1 MKSAEESR
9 AISKDRQIAL
19 EVNNQAE
26 NFYEDAVQLGDH
38 AAYVLKARHRSQ
50 LTGLENLAESA
61 WKVSDVLDYV
71 KRQTARFIY
80 QRQTWPQE
88 AQNQAGG
95 TDRDASA
102 TLGFGER
109 LLSYLEKNLEKR
121 CDEICRRLEIKADSD
136 EGRKQRRR
144 VHLLLIR
151 QFIRQMVIEYEFRVS
166 FETENAKK
174 GEA

>member
-9 AISKDRQIAL
+9 TISKDRQIIL
-19 EVNNQAE
+19 EVNNLAE

-38 AAYVLKARHRSQ
+38 AAYALKARRRSQ

-80 QRQTWPQE
+80 WRQTWPQD
-88 AQNQAGG
+88 AQKQTGG
-95 TDRDASA
+95 RAVRDASA

-109 LLSYLEKNLEKR
+109 LLSYLQDDLKDKCKTI
-121 CDEICRRLEIKADSD
+121 CDTLEIKGDSD
-136 EGRKQRRR
+136 EGRKLRRR
-144 VHLLLIR
+144 VYLLLIR
-151 QFIRQMVIEYEFRVS
+151 QFVRQMVIEYEFQVG
-166 FETENAKK
+166 FEGAKK